1 MPSDIKKLEKM
12 ISKLTNEVQKL
23 KVNEPK
29 KAKLKE
35 RPTTIDVCTK
45 KSQLMLF
52 TVAELKSWLIA
63 KKTEKLS
70 GLLKEDLVKLTI
82 KKLKAASK
90 EASTA
95 ASSTSTGSSFEPEVS
110 SSNLEEVDDLIE
122 MSPES
127 EREIASAGLLT
138 QIMNLIAQAT
148 SK

>member
-12 ISKLTNEVQKL
+12 ISKLANEVQKL

-52 TVAELKSWLIA
+52 TVAELKGWLIA

-110 SSNLEEVDDLIE
+110 SFNLEEVDDLIE